1 MFLCGLFLLDF
12 FVDCTCYRFWCGWN
26 KHKLTEDARISAEQ
40 DATGQIYTKHVL
52 QILFCLVIFWL
63 FQMIIACHVSLFPCF
78 VLDSWTK
85 VYLPLL
91 YIQYFICFT
100 IVLYRKKIMKRQW
113 LCLLKLLDFFIRRLT
128 MTFCHSWSLG
138 TQWKIYIYRHFI
150 ENWLIKLASLLLV
163 LI

>member
-1 MFLCGLFLLDF
+1 MRVEQAQINWRCSNKCRAGCNWSDLYKTCASG
-12 FVDCTCYRFWCGWN
+12 FVLSCDI
-26 KHKLTEDARISAEQ
+26 LIIS
-40 DATGQIYTKHVL
+40 DDHCLPCFSIS
-52 QILFCLVIFWL
+52 LFCSWFMN
-63 FQMIIACHVSLFPCF
+63 QSLFAITIYSIF
-78 VLDSWTK
+78 
-85 VYLPLL
+85 YLF
-91 YIQYFICFT
+91 YNCVIQ
-100 IVLYRKKIMKRQW
+100 KKIMKRQW